1 MGNVTCPYYTPLN
14 HTFYFCC
21 TNTKINFLSLSVDKK
36 IEGMDL
42 KFNQNEDRNKLLLS
56 DLRRK
61 LTEVSLGGG
70 KAKIAKQHDQGKMT
84 ARERIDY
91 LLDTNS
97 ERIEVGAFVG
107 DGMYEEHGGCPSG
120 GVVIKIGYV
129 QGKQC

>member
-1 MGNVTCPYYTPLN
+1 
-14 HTFYFCC
+14 
-21 TNTKINFLSLSVDKK
+21 
-36 IEGMDL
+36 MDL